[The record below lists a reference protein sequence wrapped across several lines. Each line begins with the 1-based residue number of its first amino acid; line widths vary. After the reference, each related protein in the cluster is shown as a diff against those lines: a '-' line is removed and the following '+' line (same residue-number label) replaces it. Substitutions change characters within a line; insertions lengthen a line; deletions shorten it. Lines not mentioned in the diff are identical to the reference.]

1 MSKVYIVPA
10 TTCCFKFSTRT
21 SDLYVHVTVNIVMYK
36 VSKELSR
43 YCTVPYKYSTLSLQC
58 AKGIK
63 EKNGIFFTS
72 FGK

>member
-1 MSKVYIVPA
+1 ML
-10 TTCCFKFSTRT
+10 CF
-21 SDLYVHVTVNIVMYK
+21 LGHPNVHVTVNIVMYK

-63 EKNGIFFTS
+63 EKNGMFLHVLASNALI
-72 FGK
+72 K